1 MAEQAHDAAQEEAQ
15 DIDLLQDA
23 LLDAVDP
30 PRTITP
36 NTDQKSHTARFKFQ
50 ITSPTLYFTKYAKPQ
65 PGLRHK

>member
-30 PRTITP
+30 SPYNHPKHGPKVTHGPISISNHEP
-36 NTDQKSHTARFKFQ
+36 NVIFYQIRQASALLTA
-50 ITSPTLYFTKYAKPQ
+50 
-65 PGLRHK
+65 